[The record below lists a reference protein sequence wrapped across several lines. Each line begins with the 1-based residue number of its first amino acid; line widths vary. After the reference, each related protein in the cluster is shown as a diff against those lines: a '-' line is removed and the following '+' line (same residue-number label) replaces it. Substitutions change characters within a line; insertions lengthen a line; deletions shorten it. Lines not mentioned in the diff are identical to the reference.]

1 MKILSTTSQW
11 KQAVSEWRGIGD
23 APAKS
28 NRPYRFGFKVL
39 EDDFL
44 EKYVATAHWTLPG
57 LWAIPA
63 VIYLLYRSANS
74 AGHEPASIVWLFLA
88 GILGWTFVEYWLHR
102 WVFHAAPSR
111 NKVLR
116 TVQFMLHG
124 YHHEFPD
131 DPGRLVAPPVM
142 AVPIFVILTSL
153 VILCFPQ
160 NWPAIL
166 AGTFFGYLCYDWV
179 HYYTHHGRH
188 RSALGKFMRRFHMEH
203 HYKNANSQ
211 FGLSSPLWDVIFL
224 TYRRPTSPARVE
236 QACLER
242 DGPHPGGSL

>member
-39 EDDFL
+39 ENDFL

-57 LWAIPA
+57 LWAIPS
-63 VIYLLYRSANS
+63 VIYLLYRSANTV
-74 AGHEPASIVWLFLA
+74 GHERAGIAWLFLA

-102 WVFHAAPSR
+102 WVFHAAPNR

-116 TVQFMLHG
+116 NVQFMLHG

-131 DPGRLVAPPVM
+131 DPGRL
-142 AVPIFVILTSL
+142 
-153 VILCFPQ
+153 
-160 NWPAIL
+160 W
-166 AGTFFGYLCYDWV
+166 
-179 HYYTHHGRH
+179 
-188 RSALGKFMRRFHMEH
+188 
-203 HYKNANSQ
+203 
-211 FGLSSPLWDVIFL
+211 
-224 TYRRPTSPARVE
+224 PTSDGSAYFRDSYLTGHSLFPLGLARYSCRHLLRLPVLRLG
-236 QACLER
+236 ALLYAPRAPSKCA
-242 DGPHPGGSL
+242 G